1 MAMDGDRPH
10 QTGRRSLVAAVAG
23 LAVAACPAIGTA
35 GEVPSLSAMWSDF
48 RRRFIAP
55 DGRVVDTGNGG
66 VSHSEGQGYGMLFAA
81 QAGDQDAFR
90 RILGFTRAGLRVR
103 SDRLHAWRF
112 DPRAATPVADRNNAT
127 DGDLGIAWG
136 LLRGAVRWNDA
147 ELAREAQVIL
157 LDLFRIVGRDVAG
170 KFVLLPGA
178 FGFEGRAKVILNPSY
193 GMFPAWSEL
202 RHVAPG
208 LPWQRLEGD
217 QLALLDQAR
226 FGSRGLPS
234 DWVEFDRSGQ
244 DLTMPDRWPK
254 RFSYDAIRVPLYL
267 AWARHQHHPALR
279 SAMSFWSRFGGSATP
294 AWVELPTDRTASY
307 TASPGML
314 SVRALAMADARLL
327 ASSLAARSDDYYSA
341 SLRLLC
347 RMAADRIGVRGLA

>member
-1 MAMDGDRPH
+1 M
-10 QTGRRSLVAAVAG
+10 AAVAG
-23 LAVAACPAIGTA
+23 LAAAACPAIGTA
-35 GEVPSLSAMWSDF
+35 REVPSLLAMWSDF
-48 RRRFIAP
+48 RRRFVAS

-90 RILGFTRAGLRVR
+90 RILGFTRASLRLR

-147 ELAREAQVIL
+147 ELAREAQAIL
-157 LDLFRIVGRDVAG
+157 MDLFRVAGRDVAG

-178 FGFEGRAKVILNPSY
+178 FGFEGQAKVILNPSY

-202 RHVAPG
+202 RHIAPG
-208 LPWQRLEGD
+208 LPWQRLEVD
-217 QLALLDQAR
+217 QLAMLERAR
-226 FGSRGLPS
+226 FGSRALPS
-234 DWVEFDRSGQ
+234 DWVEFDRSRQ
-244 DLTMPDRWPK
+244 DVAMPDRWPK

-267 AWARHQHHPALR
+267 AWGGHSQHPALR
-279 SAMSFWSRFGGSATP
+279 AAQSHWSRAAANATP
-294 AWVELPTDRTASY
+294 AWVELPTDQVAGYR
-307 TASPGML
+307 ASPGML
-314 SVRALAMADARLL
+314 AVRALATRDAALL
-327 ASSLAARSDDYYSA
+327 ASALTARGDDYYSA

-347 RMAADRIGVRGLA
+347 RLAAERVRLA